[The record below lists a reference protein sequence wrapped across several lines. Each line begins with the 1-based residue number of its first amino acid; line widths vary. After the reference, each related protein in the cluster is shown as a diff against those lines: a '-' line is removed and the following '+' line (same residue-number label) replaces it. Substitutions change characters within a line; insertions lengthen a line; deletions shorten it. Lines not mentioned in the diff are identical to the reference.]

1 MKLVAKTSQASTL
14 LSAAELRQ
22 DPSGEVIAGPLGGA
36 VYPKHI
42 RNGFFKSAMNTWVNP
57 LSGTSNY
64 VFDGWFLK
72 RNGAPV
78 VNAARGEPL
87 GGSGWKSRYSAA
99 ITIDSNASPI
109 ASDYVIF
116 EQRTFD
122 CVQFADKV
130 VTAEFQASASV
141 TGPVIGVEFVF
152 DEANGTS
159 TIVSAGT
166 LALTSKP
173 ETYRIQAAMP
183 PLSGTAL
190 GALHNMKM
198 RFWLYGGSNY
208 TSRFGSAIN
217 NAVGVSFA
225 FSGFRDGS
233 QLNEP
238 SARDEL
244 LEVAKYFYVSTHTQF
259 MAAAGT
265 SAFSTTAT
273 SFTNLPTPA
282 AYVPAPSNITVTSSN
297 VNAPTLTAN
306 QFGFSFIGTP
316 TNATSAAR
324 ITGYTLNIELPE

>member
-14 LSAAELRQ
+14 LSGAELRQ

-42 RNGFFKSAMNTWVNP
+42 RNGFFKSAMNTWSNP
-57 LSGTSNY
+57 MVAVSTM
-64 VFDGWFLK
+64 VFDGWFLNK
-72 RNGAPV
+72 NGSQV

-87 GGSGWKSRYSAA
+87 GGSGWMSRYNAA
-99 ITIDSNASPI
+99 ITVVSNASPLV
-109 ASDYVIF
+109 SDYVII

-122 CVQFADKV
+122 CVKFSDKV
-130 VTAEFQASASV
+130 VTVEFQAAASV
-141 TGPVIGVEFVF
+141 TGAVIGVEFIF

-183 PLSGTAL
+183 PVSGTAL

-208 TSRFGSAIN
+208 TRRFGAAIN
-217 NAVGVSFA
+217 NSVGVSFT

-233 QLNEP
+233 QLGEP
-238 SARDEL
+238 SALDEL

-265 SAFSTTAT
+265 SAFSTTAI
-273 SFTNLPTPA
+273 SFTNFPTPA
-282 AYVPAPSNITVTSSN
+282 AYVPAPSNITVTSLN
-297 VNAPTLTAN
+297 MNNPALTAN